1 MSAPKAAKR
10 AAPTTSIATHTND
23 DIFIRDKSLCS
34 ELIGKLTFTEM
45 IVFQMLGRVPT
56 AAETAMIDA
65 CFVTLMEHGLT
76 PSALATRLIYSSAP
90 EAMQAG
96 VAAGLMG
103 VGSVFVGTME
113 GNAQLLLEIVD
124 DPAGIEA
131 TATRIAEEH
140 RAARKP
146 LPGFGHHLHKP
157 DDPRPIRLFQLAEE
171 HGQSGTYIAA
181 LKALSTAIDRVYGKH
196 ITINATGAIAAVLLD
211 CGVPAEILRGFAL
224 ITRCAGLVGHVREE
238 QEKPSMR
245 TIWETSEAAIAY
257 DGAIPEA

>member
-1 MSAPKAAKR
+1 MSAPK

-34 ELIGKLTFTEM
+34 ELIGKLSFTEM
-45 IVFQMLGRVPT
+45 IVFQMLGRVPS
-56 AAETAMIDA
+56 AAETAMVDA
-65 CFVTLMEHGLT
+65 CMVTLMEHGLT

-113 GNAQLLLEIVD
+113 GNAKLLLEIVD
-124 DPAGIEA
+124 DPAGVEA
-131 TATRIAEEH
+131 AARRVAEEH

-146 LPGFGHHLHKP
+146 LPGFGHHMHKP
-157 DDPRPIRLFQLAEE
+157 DDPRPIRLFALAEE
-171 HGQSGTYIAA
+171 HGQSGRHIAA
-181 LKALSTAIDRVYGKH
+181 LKALSAEIDSVYGKH

-245 TIWETSEAAIAY
+245 TIWEVSEAAIPY
-257 DGAIPEA
+257 DGTLPSD